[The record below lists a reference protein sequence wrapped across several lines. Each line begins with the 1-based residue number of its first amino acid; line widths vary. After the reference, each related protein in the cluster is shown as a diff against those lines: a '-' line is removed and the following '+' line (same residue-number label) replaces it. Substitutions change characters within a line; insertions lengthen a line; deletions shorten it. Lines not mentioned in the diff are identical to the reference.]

1 MIFMKTTI
9 VYTVLILT
17 AATLFSCRKEYS
29 IENGSGLQADF
40 TAQVNGVTWDA
51 ADSSQYATILQG
63 TITVVGTSSDG
74 RQLTIS
80 LNDTIVGAYTLN
92 QQTTSVATFSN
103 VDSPSLYAYATNE
116 GSDTSQ
122 AGGTV
127 NVISIDPVG
136 KTISGIFSFKAYR
149 PLDGTTKVFTSGVF
163 YKIPYTDTVP
173 VISKLDTLTASV
185 NSVTWPGVGITVQSL
200 GGELVISG
208 AQSDGSNAITLLLP
222 VSSQP
227 GSYSLSNITLDNCQG
242 IFNPTPTP
250 SLASTS
256 GNLNVVEND
265 AVRSRIRGNFTFMAS
280 DPLGTGDTYTISNG
294 YFSAYYGQ

>member
-1 MIFMKTTI
+1 MKTTI
-9 VYTVLILT
+9 VYTILVLT

-29 IENGSGLQADF
+29 IENGSGLPADF

-74 RQLTIS
+74 RQLSIS
-80 LNDTIVGAYTLN
+80 LNDTVVGSYILN

-103 VDSPSLYAYATNE
+103 VDSASMYDYATNE

-149 PLDGTTKVFTSGVF
+149 PLDGTTKVFASGVF

-185 NSVTWPGVGITVQSL
+185 NSITWPGVGITVQSL

-222 VSSQP
+222 VNSQP

-265 AVRSRIRGNFTFMAS
+265 VVHSRIRGNFTFMAS